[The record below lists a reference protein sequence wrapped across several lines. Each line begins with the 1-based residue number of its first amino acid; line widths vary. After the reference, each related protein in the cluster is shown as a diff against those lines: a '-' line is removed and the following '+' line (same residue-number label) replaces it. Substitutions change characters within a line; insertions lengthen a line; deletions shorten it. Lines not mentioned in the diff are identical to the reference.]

1 MTGTTDTP
9 QRSLPWW
16 EAPLATQ
23 PVDAVLSVPGSKSLT
38 NRYLVLGALAGGGS
52 RLRAPLHSRDA
63 HLMLAAVRALG
74 ARVEDVLGDGD
85 FGPDWR
91 FTTAIPAGSAS
102 RAGSAE
108 SPRVARSVDCG
119 LAGTVMRFVPP
130 LAALTDG
137 PVRFDGDEGARR
149 RPMGAVLDGL
159 RDLGVAVEDE
169 GRGALPFTVHGMGTV
184 TGGRVVIDASASS
197 QFVSALLLAA
207 PRFASGLRLEHAGP
221 PIPSLP
227 HVEMTVQVLREVGVV
242 VDDGTPDV
250 WTVQPGDVRPFDVAI
265 EPDLSNA
272 GPFLAAALVTGGRV
286 TVTGWPEHTTQG
298 GDHWRHILPAFGATV
313 IRGPELLT
321 VTGPTRLRPV
331 DLDLSAAGEL
341 APTVAALAAVAPGRS
356 RLHGIAHLRGHETD
370 RLAALREE
378 LTRAGA
384 PTTETDDGL
393 VIDGGDLH
401 AADLHSYADHR
412 MATFGAVL
420 GLVTP
425 GVRVEDIATTAKTM
439 PEFADLWARM
449 LAGLA

>member
-1 MTGTTDTP
+1 MTGTTDAP

-74 ARVEDVLGDGD
+74 ASVEEIPGDGD

-91 FTTAIPAGSAS
+91 FTAAIPTDTPDAGGA
-102 RAGSAE
+102 AE
-108 SPRVARSVDCG
+108 APRSVDCG

-130 LAALTDG
+130 LAALTSG

-159 RDLGVAVEDE
+159 RALGVEVEDN
-169 GRGALPFTVHGMGTV
+169 GRNALPFTVHGTGSV

-227 HVEMTVQVLREVGVV
+227 HVEMTVQVLREMGVV

-250 WTVQPGDVRPFDVAI
+250 WTVEPGAVRPFDVAV

-286 TVTGWPEHTTQG
+286 TLTGWPEHTTQG

-313 IRGPELLT
+313 TRGPDLLT
-321 VTGPTRLRPV
+321 VTGPTHLRPV

-384 PTTETDDGL
+384 PTTETEDGL